1 MWSIKHNL
9 TVLAV
14 LVGAVVSAWG
24 SEPTY
29 SVDVYPLTF
38 GSSYDTTTQLNMW
51 NRLMK
56 YKLFATGTEGGY
68 GITIMGNVSITDSV
82 GYIGSAK
89 GGLSESNQTHSL
101 GGPML
106 FGGSFKSGDGGD
118 SFLTG
123 PTRFKGYFNVS
134 GNGAGSNSFYGNY
147 CLESG
152 YSGYTTTGVNSAG
165 GRILTEAECEST
177 DLVYAVDEDL
187 DVPWLD
193 TTVSYNSGINT
204 NGGTVYIHVPPA
216 AEGDSSAYNYF
227 IQSIKFT
234 NGGKLHVVMPPEGR
248 LTKIYVQGSISGFG
262 DAGNPEIAVVYATGG
277 SWNGSRW
284 INFSDVALDNADYAG
299 NLLFYTPNA
308 IKMGAAQKTMQ
319 GTYISGGQISFQQHT
334 HFAGQL
340 LAKTIYI
347 NANFDAK
354 DFRYVPFNPPLV
366 SLNMA
371 VDQQLSED
379 RISNYEGDTLAI
391 ELTKTPT
398 TDVTFWYCFVFDG
411 TEPTGTAR
419 ATTSDV
425 SLDTIPLPICEDKFG
440 KKDSAF
446 ATIKKGSKKPETPI
460 KIWIIDDQD
469 VEMTE
474 SFQLKIWNLAGGTFS
489 DNSREWPVRFF
500 ISDNDNEDK
509 DPIVPKCP
517 SSIVFTGDEDE
528 IFALGSG
535 EGFFTLVDSASGNII
550 EDYRLT
556 IRSVSK
562 GNLNYGI
569 GSSLSSNDLYYG
581 GLKFQGAQN
590 EYGNTYATIGFDVSV
605 GSQSATGCSM
615 VINLNAVNDPPNA
628 TGFDTTITEN
638 NAKGIKI
645 GQVKAEDVEG
655 SKLYYKITYGNAN
668 DVFRIDASGNF
679 YVDSVLD
686 YEYFAEGHN
695 IYPMVVLVCDAK
707 IQSDGTSSGL
717 CTSVSVNVTVANEN
731 EPPKIKVLNGTIDE
745 NAIKG
750 TDVHSSG
757 DSAQVFASD
766 PEDAYN
772 KLKYEIVSGNTNNA
786 FILDTA
792 GYFVV
797 NGTIDYETTPS
808 YSIKVKVS
816 DTQGLWDTA
825 TVVITV
831 NDINEPPSATGFTVS
846 VDENVVPTDPI
857 GKVNVEDQDHN
868 EVFTYCFWLGEGNCV
883 TSVEDGLFSINAS
896 GEVSMLEAA
905 DYEDEKANEYHF
917 IVEVTDK
924 GGNKAPAD
932 VYININNV
940 NEKPVAHDTTGSVNE
955 GASLGL
961 AIAYVRAEDAE
972 NNRVDMTFSI
982 IEKDARNLFA
992 ISNNKDSVGVI
1003 TVAGTID
1010 YETITTNDATKSVCK
1025 SESGAK
1031 KCTFRVEVKDKGV
1044 NGSNILSDT
1053 ATVVITINNV
1063 NEIPVATGFSA
1074 DIDENVTTKTKLG
1087 QIVASD
1093 VDEGDVLTYA
1103 FYKGNDANGM
1113 FELDGSGNVY
1123 AVKPADY
1130 ESESSYHL
1138 IVTVTDKD
1146 GVEVPAYVDVSINN
1160 VNEKPTAYDTTGT
1173 VAENVRM
1180 GLPIAIV
1187 RAADAAGEDPLTALT
1202 FSIIEKD
1209 ARNLFA
1215 ISNNKDS
1222 MGVITVAGTID
1233 YETITTNDATK
1244 SVCKSESGAKKCTFR
1259 VEVKDKGVNGS
1270 NILSDTATV
1279 VITINN
1285 VNEIP
1290 VATGFSADI
1299 DENVTTKTKLGQI
1312 VASDVDEGDVLTYAF
1327 YKGND
1332 ANGMFEL
1339 DGSGNVYAVKPADYE
1354 SESSYHLIVTVTD
1367 KDGVEVPA
1375 YVDVSI
1381 NNVNEKPTAYDTTGT
1396 VAENVRMGLP
1406 IAIVRA
1412 ADAAGEDPLT
1422 ALTFSIIE
1430 KAARNLF
1437 AISNNKDS
1445 MGVITVAG
1453 AIDYETITT
1462 NDATKSVCKLESGA
1476 KKCTFRVEVKD
1487 KGVNGANVLSDT
1499 ATVVITVN
1507 NVNESPVA
1515 TGFSADI
1522 DENVTTKTK
1531 LGQIVASDV
1540 DEGDV
1545 LTYTFYEGYDAN
1557 GMFELDGSG
1566 NVYAVKPANYEEV
1579 KEYHLIV
1586 VVKDKDGLEAPADVY
1601 VSINNVNEAPSA
1613 KNVVASVKENAA
1625 VGKIVEF
1632 VYAEDPDD
1640 AVTALKYEI
1649 VEAEAQKYFTI
1660 VNSSNPDSVGAI
1672 KVNGSIDYESLGA
1685 EKTIQF
1691 TIRVTDKGGLSAT
1704 ATATITIEDVNE
1716 APIAKGFHV
1725 TLDEN
1730 DVPTDP
1736 LGKVDV
1742 ADVDAGDVMSYSFF
1756 SGNVDDMFAV
1766 DQNGNIIVVKAAD
1779 YEDINSFELTVLVK
1793 DSGNLTDTAI
1803 VLVSI
1808 KDVNEAPTTSDKVFE
1823 IKENMPSGTVVGT
1836 VPVKDVDKKEEFR
1849 KNQFAFADGD
1859 TAFFKI
1865 NATTGEITTKKAFDY
1880 EEKATYKL
1888 KVRVYDPDD
1897 NEAFSNVTV
1906 NIKDVKETSVLV
1918 ITRAE
1923 TESGDK
1929 SWDYPK
1935 EVLYVNEK
1943 SMILQWTADD
1953 VQMPDTLVENLHEGL
1968 NTITIAYTDPKK
1980 DEGTSVQLVVFVS
1993 TTTPQVVISTVTEE
2007 QEEGNIFTIKE
2018 ERAENDTTAYVNQKD
2033 AQISITVKEPIL
2045 DATYTDSTCKWN
2057 TKTTSVKTDL
2067 DIIDVPASTFTA
2079 MNSVVEEGVYLNENP
2094 STPATHTPYNG
2105 DQVKVT
2111 YTEKVAG
2118 KEVQVSYVTDE
2129 KGNPVKETVVDLNGN
2144 VETIE
2149 VITVSYETKV
2159 GNQTVTISYTAD
2171 AATGQPVLAKGTAA
2185 YNEVIAAQTSGGKN
2199 GSQSG
2204 NTSGS
2209 GANVGTGDKGNT
2221 SSGTGTSAGT
2231 GDKGNTSGSGTS
2243 AGTGDKSNPSG
2254 SGTSTGTG
2262 DKGNTSGNGTNSGNV
2277 PSNVIDL
2284 SAIFTVS
2291 YDYTTKAKNGTE
2303 TTVQVS
2309 YVVDKSGKVVK
2320 DVDGNIGYTVSFTY
2334 ENEMGNASTESVFVI
2349 VDVIPPK
2356 VKILSPAPDT
2366 VLYSNYVDVKWTVDY
2381 GDGRGPIVQD
2391 TLNNQGLEKG
2401 VNAIVR
2407 FYMDKAGNIASD
2419 TVFVVMKNAK
2429 DVDIRVETPITT
2441 VTTKDVEEHYA
2452 KNEPEK
2458 GQTFSVSV
2466 YSPKLGKEVETQVG
2480 GEFKTKEGSGDEPY
2494 PGVEGHLG
2502 PTLSIETK
2510 LPVISAVTG
2519 LATLDDLIGK
2529 DGLVNLDGVDAANSE
2544 KVSLD
2549 DYVLGFTNAKGEQVE
2564 YCTEEFRE
2572 DYRAANG
2579 DLSRLNMYTTT
2590 MSMKIWVYTSLGQFV
2605 DYFTFTQEM
2614 DDPDLVSDAGVLK
2627 LYFEQK
2633 PDKNGDLRTKEGRVY
2648 ATGAYIYK
2656 TEVSLKTTLR
2666 CSLPPVN
2673 DASNAANRKNAKRK
2687 VTENM
2692 LKTFGYKRPSEDK

>member
-1 MWSIKHNL
+1 MWSMKKNL

-24 SEPTY
+24 A
-29 SVDVYPLTF
+29 DVAPFSFEGIETASQQAYWDHMIKFKLWGTNGIEFAGTDDKF
-38 GSSYDTTTQLNMW
+38 GDNVGWTGTADGNLSAGSRFMLGGPIIVGGTINVTGDDNS
-51 NRLMK
+51 
-56 YKLFATGTEGGY
+56 FATGPVRAT
-68 GITIMGNVSITDSV
+68 
-82 GYIGSAK
+82 
-89 GGLSESNQTHSL
+89 
-101 GGPML
+101 
-106 FGGSFKSGDGGD
+106 
-118 SFLTG
+118 
-123 PTRFKGYFNVS
+123 YFNSGARGKYAGQYCIDSTANENASSGIS
-134 GNGAGSNSFYGNY
+134 GNGGNLRTGDDALTGACDTSIVPAVYADLEVPLLSGSHTYSGVVKTSNN
-147 CLESG
+147 SG
-152 YSGYTTTGVNSAG
+152 YQNAY
-165 GRILTEAECEST
+165 I
-177 DLVYAVDEDL
+177 
-187 DVPWLD
+187 DVPPGEGPYDIYLD
-193 TTVSYNSGINT
+193 TINIAQET
-204 NGGTVYIHVPPA
+204 HLYVR
-216 AEGDSSAYNYF
+216 
-227 IQSIKFT
+227 
-234 NGGKLHVVMPPEGR
+234 MPENGR
-248 LTKIYVQGSISGFG
+248 LTRIFPQSMSVGNHGSITVMYVGEESVFNYTTGKYQSVV
-262 DAGNPEIAVVYATGG
+262 DAHVV
-277 SWNGSRW
+277 S
-284 INFSDVALDNADYAG
+284 NADYAG
-299 NLLFYTPNA
+299 NLLFYIPHNFTL
-308 IKMGAAQKTMQ
+308 GSGDGVSVQ
-319 GTYISGGQISFQQHT
+319 GTFICKGTMNLSNHT
-334 HFAGQL
+334 KFAGQL
-340 LAKTIYI
+340 IADYLKIPQGFA
-347 NANFDAK
+347 AD
-354 DFRYVPFNPPLV
+354 DFRFVPFDPPLV

-371 VDQQLSED
+371 VDQQLSETHAA
-379 RISNYEGDTLAI
+379 NYAGDILAI
-391 ELTKTPT
+391 ELTKAPT
-398 TDVTFWYCFVFDG
+398 TDVTFKYCFNFDG
-411 TEPTGTAR
+411 VLPTGSAR
-419 ATTSDV
+419 AMLEDV
-425 SLDTIPLPICEDKFG
+425 EIDSISLPLCKNELG
-440 KKDSAF
+440 KKDSAY
-446 ATIKKGSKKPETPI
+446 ATIKKGNLSPQDPI
-460 KIWIIDDQD
+460 KIWIFDDDLQ
-469 VEMTE
+469 ENTE
-474 SFQLKIWNLAGGTFS
+474 SFQLKIWDLEGGTFS

-500 ISDNDNEDK
+500 INDNDHG

-517 SSIVFTGDEDE
+517 TNLVFEGNEDE
-528 IFALGSG
+528 EVVIGSG
-535 EGFFTLVDSASGNII
+535 KGFFTLVDSASGNII

-562 GNLNYGI
+562 GNLNYEI

-581 GLKFQGAQN
+581 RLKFQGAQN

-615 VINLNAVNDPPNA
+615 VINLNAVNDPPSA

-645 GQVKAEDVEG
+645 GQVKANDVEG
-655 SKLYYKITYGNAN
+655 SKLYYKITYGNVN

-695 IYPMVVLVCDAK
+695 VYPMVVMVCDDE
-707 IQSDGTSSGL
+707 IQENETSSGL

-786 FILDTA
+786 FVLDNE

-846 VDENVVPTDPI
+846 VDENVVPSDPI
-857 GKVNVEDQDHN
+857 GKVNVNDQDHN
-868 EVFTYCFWLGEGNCV
+868 EAHNYCFWLGEGNCV
-883 TSVEDGLFSINAS
+883 TSVDEDLFSINGS
-896 GEVSMLEAA
+896 GEVSMLKAV
-905 DYEDEKANEYHF
+905 DYETDPTSYEF
-917 IVEVTDK
+917 VVLVTDK
-924 GGNKAPAD
+924 GDLTDTAM
-932 VYININNV
+932 VSISINDV
-940 NEKPVAHDTTGSVNE
+940 NETPTARDATGTVNE
-955 GASLGL
+955 NSDVGKY
-961 AIAYVRAEDAE
+961 ITYVVADDAEDGFDGLTYTIVESAAK
-972 NNRVDMTFSI
+972 TLFSV
-982 IEKDARNLFA
+982 
-992 ISNNKDSVGVI
+992 SNNKDSVGFI
-1003 TVAGTID
+1003 KVAGVIN
-1010 YETITTNDATKSVCK
+1010 YEQLMASSSSTKDICK
-1025 SESGAK
+1025 EDSQGRYCAF
-1031 KCTFRVEVKDKGV
+1031 TVRVTDKG
-1044 NGSNILSDT
+1044 GKT
-1053 ATVVITINNV
+1053 ADSKVKIYVEDV
-1063 NEIPVATGFSA
+1063 NERPAATGFVASL
-1074 DIDENVTTKTKLG
+1074 DENKTTSVTLG
-1087 QIVASD
+1087 TVG
-1093 VDEGDVLTYA
+1093 VKDEDENETHLYSFLGGY
-1103 FYKGNDANGM
+1103 DADGM
-1113 FELDGSGNVY
+1113 FTVDNSGVIR

-1130 ESESSYHL
+1130 EALDAGH
-1138 IVTVTDKD
+1138 KF
-1146 GVEVPAYVDVSINN
+1146 
-1160 VNEKPTAYDTTGT
+1160 YDL
-1173 VAENVRM
+1173 VV
-1180 GLPIAIV
+1180 L
-1187 RAADAAGEDPLTALT
+1187 
-1202 FSIIEKD
+1202 
-1209 ARNLFA
+1209 
-1215 ISNNKDS
+1215 
-1222 MGVITVAGTID
+1222 
-1233 YETITTNDATK
+1233 
-1244 SVCKSESGAKKCTFR
+1244 
-1259 VEVKDKGVNGS
+1259 VKDKNGAEGY
-1270 NILSDTATV
+1270 LDDTAHV
-1279 VITINN
+1279 RIN
-1285 VNEIP
+1285 
-1290 VATGFSADI
+1290 
-1299 DENVTTKTKLGQI
+1299 
-1312 VASDVDEGDVLTYAF
+1312 
-1327 YKGND
+1327 
-1332 ANGMFEL
+1332 
-1339 DGSGNVYAVKPADYE
+1339 
-1354 SESSYHLIVTVTD
+1354 
-1367 KDGVEVPA
+1367 
-1375 YVDVSI
+1375 
-1381 NNVNEKPTAYDTTGT
+1381 
-1396 VAENVRMGLP
+1396 
-1406 IAIVRA
+1406 
-1412 ADAAGEDPLT
+1412 
-1422 ALTFSIIE
+1422 
-1430 KAARNLF
+1430 
-1437 AISNNKDS
+1437 
-1445 MGVITVAG
+1445 
-1453 AIDYETITT
+1453 
-1462 NDATKSVCKLESGA
+1462 
-1476 KKCTFRVEVKD
+1476 
-1487 KGVNGANVLSDT
+1487 
-1499 ATVVITVN
+1499 
-1507 NVNESPVA
+1507 
-1515 TGFSADI
+1515 
-1522 DENVTTKTK
+1522 
-1531 LGQIVASDV
+1531 
-1540 DEGDV
+1540 
-1545 LTYTFYEGYDAN
+1545 
-1557 GMFELDGSG
+1557 
-1566 NVYAVKPANYEEV
+1566 
-1579 KEYHLIV
+1579 
-1586 VVKDKDGLEAPADVY
+1586 
-1601 VSINNVNEAPSA
+1601 INNVNEAPSA
-1613 KNVVASVKENAA
+1613 KNVVASVKENASI
-1625 VGKIVEF
+1625 GKTVEF

-1716 APIAKGFHV
+1716 APVAKGFHAA
-1725 TLDEN
+1725 LDEN
-1730 DVPTDP
+1730 EVPTNP
-1736 LGKVDV
+1736 LGKVEV
-1742 ADVDAGDVMSYSFF
+1742 TDVDAGDVMNYSFF

-1766 DQNGNIIVVKAAD
+1766 DQNGNITVVKAAD

-1793 DSGNLTDTAI
+1793 DSGELTDTAI
-1803 VLVSI
+1803 VVVSI

-1865 NATTGEITTKKAFDY
+1865 NATTGEITTKKALDY
-1880 EEKATYKL
+1880 EENATYKL
-1888 KVRVYDPDD
+1888 KVRVYDPDG
-1897 NEAFSNVTV
+1897 NEAFSEVTV

-1918 ITRAE
+1918 ITHAE

-2185 YNEVIAAQTSGGKN
+2185 YNEVIAAQTSGNKN
-2199 GSQSG
+2199 GGQSG

-2209 GANVGTGDKGNT
+2209 G
-2221 SSGTGTSAGT
+2221 TSAGT
-2231 GDKGNTSGSGTS
+2231 GDKSYPSGSGTS

-2254 SGTSTGTG
+2254 TGTSAGTG
-2262 DKGNTSGNGTNSGNV
+2262 NKDNTSGNGTNSENA

-2284 SAIFTVS
+2284 GAIFTVS
-2291 YDYTTKAKNGTE
+2291 YDYTTKAKNGSE

-2407 FYMDKAGNIASD
+2407 FYMDKAGNVASD

-2429 DVDIRVETPITT
+2429 DVDIKVETPITT

-2572 DYRAANG
+2572 DYRAAKG